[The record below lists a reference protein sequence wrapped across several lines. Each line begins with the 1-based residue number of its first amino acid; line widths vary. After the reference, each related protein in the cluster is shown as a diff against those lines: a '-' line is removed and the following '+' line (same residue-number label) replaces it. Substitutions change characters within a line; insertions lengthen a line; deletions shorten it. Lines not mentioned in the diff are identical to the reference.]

1 MCCARVTTRM
11 KTLGVLMIVVL
22 AGCASKPT
30 LTELEE
36 QALATGDWTE
46 VEAREKGMS
55 RLRRSTEQECVRMGR
70 PKSALIMVVR
80 RIASA
85 GVEGE
90 EPVCL
95 KNEIC
100 LTRPRIPHSSAEI
113 SRQRR

>member
-1 MCCARVTTRM
+1 M

-55 RLRRSTEQECVRMGR
+55 RLRRSTEQECPDGAAKVCVDNGGTPYCQCRGGR
-70 PKSALIMVVR
+70 R
-80 RIASA
+80 GASLF
-85 GVEGE
+85 E
-90 EPVCL
+90 
-95 KNEIC
+95 K
-100 LTRPRIPHSSAEI
+100 
-113 SRQRR
+113 